1 MLVSPKTDRT
11 MLCCYP
17 YQQRTWIKI
26 PIYVLVLVVWIGTS
40 NVCES
45 FRGNSNNAGH
55 RNPIHHNVA
64 ISTTEQQQQQIRR
77 QYQNALIS
85 SSSSL
90 CFQPEYLNFPSTH
103 RQRASPRTSRTTSTR
118 TTSRRHT
125 EPNES
130 SSSHDAVVS
139 ESSNVLVI
147 IQEKKKQLTND
158 FLSIGVPAFIQLA
171 AEPLASLV
179 DTAYLGRLGP
189 ATLGGAGIA
198 ISAHYAV
205 SKLYNDPLLRTS
217 ISLVASASGAVTES
231 TASSLSKGTTGPNDK
246 GTLEDQ
252 KSRDLSVA
260 VSSALLLATVV
271 GVVQMIV
278 YTVFCKSIMIGMG
291 LSPIKDAGAGGM
303 WIPAIGYLSVRA
315 VGTPAATLWLV
326 TNGIFRGLGDTQ
338 TPLRYAFVFTILN
351 AILDPIFM
359 FGLHWGAAGAAAGTA
374 IAQYVALVP
383 LIFALHRKVGIDL
396 FGQMKEL
403 KQALKQY
410 LSAGSFVL
418 IRTVGKVLAY
428 SVCARQAALL
438 GSVAA
443 AAYNLTFQ
451 LGFATTQICEAV
463 AVAVQTL
470 LAREL
475 SVKSTTNDDDI
486 IKASVVQHLIT
497 TSLWLGGGV
506 ATTLSLATYWR
517 RDWILAGLTTNA
529 SIRSASAAIFPI
541 VLLTQ
546 ILKGLAYPVNGII
559 MGGLDWVY
567 SMIAMWI
574 ANGVCVGMVY
584 NFAKCNA
591 NGIATLSQLWWSLS
605 AFMAVQVAS
614 GILRYQS
621 KTGVWNVLRS
631 QKNR

>member
-1 MLVSPKTDRT
+1 LESNTD
-11 MLCCYP
+11 
-17 YQQRTWIKI
+17 
-26 PIYVLVLVVWIGTS
+26 
-40 NVCES
+40 
-45 FRGNSNNAGH
+45 
-55 RNPIHHNVA
+55 
-64 ISTTEQQQQQIRR
+64 
-77 QYQNALIS
+77 
-85 SSSSL
+85 
-90 CFQPEYLNFPSTH
+90 
-103 RQRASPRTSRTTSTR
+103 
-118 TTSRRHT
+118 
-125 EPNES
+125 
-130 SSSHDAVVS
+130 
-139 ESSNVLVI
+139 VI
-147 IQEKKKQLTND
+147 IKDKKKQLTKD
-158 FLSIGVPAFIQLA
+158 FLTIGVPAFIQLA

-217 ISLVASASGAVTES
+217 ISLVASASGATMIASTTPSAPSESPVTIPQAPKEI
-231 TASSLSKGTTGPNDK
+231 TTTTK
-246 GTLEDQ
+246 
-252 KSRDLSVA
+252 DLSVA

-278 YTVFCKSIMIGMG
+278 YTVFCKSIMMGMG

-359 FGLHWGAAGAAAGTA
+359 FGLRWGAAGAAAGTA

-438 GSVAA
+438 GSMAA

-475 SVKSTTNDDDI
+475 SVKSTTKESDI
-486 IKASVVQHLIT
+486 IKASVVRHLIA

-584 NFAKCNA
+584 NFARHNI
-591 NGIATLSQLWWSLS
+591 NGVATLSQLWWSLS
-605 AFMAVQVAS
+605 AFMAVQVTA
-614 GILRYQS
+614 GIVRYRS
-621 KTGVWNVLRS
+621 KTGIWNVLRAS
-631 QKNR
+631 KTR

>member
-1 MLVSPKTDRT
+1 MLS
-11 MLCCYP
+11 YP
-17 YQQRTWIKI
+17 SKRQKLVIAPFYF
-26 PIYVLVLVVWIGTS
+26 LVLLLIGVF

-45 FRGNSNNAGH
+45 FQGGRCGSIGGTSCDHFSRSKKNQVSLSPTQQQRSYQH
-55 RNPIHHNVA
+55 SA
-64 ISTTEQQQQQIRR
+64 ISPSLHFQRNCWYDSSKERQRYYFHTSRTTV
-77 QYQNALIS
+77 IS
-85 SSSSL
+85 SSS
-90 CFQPEYLNFPSTH
+90 H
-103 RQRASPRTSRTTSTR
+103 
-118 TTSRRHT
+118 
-125 EPNES
+125 
-130 SSSHDAVVS
+130 S
-139 ESSNVLVI
+139 ESNGYAAVNATAISDSNTDAI
-147 IQEKKKQLTND
+147 IKEKKKKLTED
-158 FLSIGVPAFIQLA
+158 FLAIGVPAFIQLA

-189 ATLGGAGIA
+189 ATLGGAGVA

-217 ISLVASASGAVTES
+217 ISLVASASGATES
-231 TASSLSKGTTGPNDK
+231 VQSAASDSQAITQQSQNEKISK
-246 GTLEDQ
+246 
-252 KSRDLSVA
+252 DLSVA

-315 VGTPAATLWLV
+315 IGTPAATLWLV

-351 AILDPIFM
+351 AILDPVFM

-396 FGQMKEL
+396 FGQIKEL
-403 KQALKQY
+403 KEALKQY
-410 LSAGSFVL
+410 LSAGGFVL

-475 SVKSTTNDDDI
+475 SAKSNTKDGEI
-486 IKASVVQHLIT
+486 IKASVVRHLIV

-506 ATTLSLATYWR
+506 ATTLSFATYWR

-584 NFAKCNA
+584 NFAKHNV
-591 NGIATLSQLWWSLS
+591 NGVATLSQLWWSLS
-605 AFMAVQVAS
+605 AFMAVQVVS

-621 KTGVWNVLRS
+621 KTGVWNVLRA
-631 QKNR
+631 QKTR

>member
-1 MLVSPKTDRT
+1 MSASSASESNETEDSHTAETTTAPQQVST
-11 MLCCYP
+11 
-17 YQQRTWIKI
+17 
-26 PIYVLVLVVWIGTS
+26 TS
-40 NVCES
+40 NHK
-45 FRGNSNNAGH
+45 N
-55 RNPIHHNVA
+55 
-64 ISTTEQQQQQIRR
+64 
-77 QYQNALIS
+77 
-85 SSSSL
+85 
-90 CFQPEYLNFPSTH
+90 
-103 RQRASPRTSRTTSTR
+103 
-118 TTSRRHT
+118 
-125 EPNES
+125 
-130 SSSHDAVVS
+130 DVS
-139 ESSNVLVI
+139 II
-147 IQEKKKQLTND
+147 IQEKKKQLTQD
-158 FLSIGVPAFIQLA
+158 FLSIGIPALIQLA
-171 AEPLASLV
+171 AEPLAALV

-198 ISAHYAV
+198 ISAHYAM

-217 ISLVASASGAVTES
+217 ISLVASASSSSGSRNVTTAKGTTAS
-231 TASSLSKGTTGPNDK
+231 TASSSNAAVNGTDSTIVDRRATTTKPENPTK
-246 GTLEDQ
+246 
-252 KSRDLSVA
+252 DLSVA
-260 VSSALLLATVV
+260 VSSALLLATFV

-278 YTVFCKSIMIGMG
+278 YTVFCQSILRGMG
-291 LSPIKDAGAGGM
+291 LSPPNTAAPGVSSSGGGAGM
-303 WIPAIGYLSVRA
+303 WIPAVGYLSVRA

-351 AILDPIFM
+351 VILDPIFM
-359 FGLHWGAAGAAAGTA
+359 FGLQWGAAGAAAGTA

-383 LIFALHRKVGIDL
+383 LILALHRKVGIDL
-396 FGQMKEL
+396 FGQIKEL
-403 KQALKQY
+403 RQALKQY

-475 SVKSTTNDDDI
+475 SVKSVTKDDEV
-486 IKASVVQHLIT
+486 IKASVVRHLIA

-506 ATTLSLATYWR
+506 ATALSIATYWR

-584 NFAKCNA
+584 NFAQSGI
-591 NGIATLSQLWWSLS
+591 NGVATLSQLWWSLS
-605 AFMAVQVAS
+605 AFMAVQVVS

-621 KTGVWNVLRS
+621 KTGIWNVLRAE
-631 QKNR
+631 KAR